1 MILIDHF
8 VTQVGKVLTVDND
21 SGKIVINKYDNK
33 ISRINFKLDGTI
45 PGRLYFAML
54 NPITNKYFLLPLVEN
69 AITITT
75 QISAYPGVWNTL
87 LLGIQDDYE
96 IVDENID
103 QGKVTYVS
111 NEFKR
116 IVVRDNF
123 LSENYED
130 VEAVENP
137 EIDRLIDDMVAT
149 LQLAK
154 TIVGDL
160 DEEKVAI
167 LKQMSEIL
175 RIDGDGDK
183 YLADDGDYDNLIT
196 EDELDAM
203 LEEVFGDVAKQC
215 FAKSLNNT

>member
-8 VTQVGKVLTVDND
+8 ITQVGKVLTVDND

-154 TIVGDL
+154 TIVGEL
-160 DEEKVAI
+160 DEEKVTI

-196 EDELDAM
+196 ENELNAM
-203 LEEVFGDVAKQC
+203 VEEVFGDAAK
-215 FAKSLNNT
+215 

>member
-8 VTQVGKVLTVDND
+8 ITQVGKVLTVDND
-21 SGKIVINKYDNK
+21 SSKIVINKYDNK

-54 NPITNKYFLLPLVEN
+54 NPITNKYFLLPLMEN

-196 EDELDAM
+196 ENELNAM
-203 LEEVFGDVAKQC
+203 VEEVFGDAAK
-215 FAKSLNNT
+215 

>member
-8 VTQVGKVLTVDND
+8 ITQVGKVLTVDND

-123 LSENYED
+123 LSENYENI
-130 VEAVENP
+130 EAVENP

-154 TIVGDL
+154 TIVGEL
-160 DEEKVAI
+160 DEEKVTI

-203 LEEVFGDVAKQC
+203 LEEVFGDAAK
-215 FAKSLNNT
+215 